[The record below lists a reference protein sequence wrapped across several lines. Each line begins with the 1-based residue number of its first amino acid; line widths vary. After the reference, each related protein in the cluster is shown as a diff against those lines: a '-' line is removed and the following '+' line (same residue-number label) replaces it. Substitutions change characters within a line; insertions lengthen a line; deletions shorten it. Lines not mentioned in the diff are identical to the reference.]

1 MKRQIFP
8 KYTESTKGGDQVT
21 LEMSAEIISNSI
33 ISFISAQF
41 TQMAVLRLAVNPIR
55 TLRFA
60 FVEKNLFD
68 ANSCER
74 QSIVCRGKERW
85 KKGDLNTN
93 KK

>member
-8 KYTESTKGGDQVT
+8 KYTESTKEGDQVI

>member
-8 KYTESTKGGDQVT
+8 KYTESTKGRDQVI

-33 ISFISAQF
+33 ISFISAKF

-68 ANSCER
+68 TNSCER
-74 QSIVCRGKERW
+74 QSIVRRGKERW